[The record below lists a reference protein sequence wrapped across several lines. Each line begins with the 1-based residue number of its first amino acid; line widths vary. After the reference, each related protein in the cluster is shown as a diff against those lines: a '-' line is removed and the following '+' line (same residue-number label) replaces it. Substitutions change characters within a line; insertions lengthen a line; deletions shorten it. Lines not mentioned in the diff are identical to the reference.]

1 MRFITEKSFIASGM
15 LTCLLLTS
23 CAPFA
28 PESRL
33 PQKTLP
39 AAIPG
44 KYPSAPT
51 KPVPSIK
58 GNPKGYVAPTVH
70 PTGEVARTANPWWEN
85 FNNIELNSLIKKS
98 LGANF
103 DILTAFARLRQSEA
117 VARRA
122 GASLLP
128 RLDFDGSGGTR
139 RTSTQ
144 IKAGGF
150 RQELLSETYSLGL
163 AASYEIDLWGRLGS
177 EQQAEILRT
186 KASAHDVQSAAMT
199 VAAEV
204 ADTWASLLG
213 NRRELQ
219 VLNDQIKV
227 NKDLVELQTVRFNNG
242 LGTSLE
248 VLQQKEL
255 LASVQAE
262 IPTLEQEAAILRNQL
277 AILQGTLP
285 GTGMHINERA
295 KLPRLTAMPS
305 PGLPVQLLDA
315 RPDIAAAWARLAA
328 ADWDVSAAHANRYP
342 SLSLSASG
350 VFQAAET
357 SLLFTNWVATLIGS
371 LTMPI
376 FDGGALAAEE
386 ARLKAQTDVD
396 IQSYAKLVA
405 TAIQEVD
412 NALATDKGEH
422 DKLRLLLQQY
432 NFADAAMVEARNS
445 YLEGANSFLNYI
457 TELRNVQSLQ
467 RTIARQ
473 RTTLVRARITLYRR
487 LGGLTFP
494 QEITPP
500 ANTQK

>member
-1 MRFITEKSFIASGM
+1 MRHIWKKTLVAPCVA
-15 LTCLLLTS
+15 TCVLLTS

-28 PESRL
+28 PEQRL

-39 AAIPG
+39 AAMPST
-44 KYPSAPT
+44 YPSAPT

-58 GNPKGYVAPTVH
+58 GNPKGYVAPAVQ
-70 PTGEVARTANPWWEN
+70 PTGEVARAKNPWWEN
-85 FNNIELNSLIKKS
+85 FNSIELNSLIKKS
-98 LGANF
+98 LSNNF

-117 VARRA
+117 VARRT
-122 GASLLP
+122 GASLFPSLN
-128 RLDFDGSGGTR
+128 FDGSGGTR

-144 IKAGGF
+144 MKAGGF
-150 RQELLSETYSLGL
+150 RQELLSETYDLGL
-163 AASYEIDLWGRLGS
+163 AASYEIDLWGRVNS
-177 EQQAEILRT
+177 TQEAEILRT

-213 NRRELQ
+213 NRRELR
-219 VLNDQIKV
+219 VLNEQIAV

-262 IPTLEQEAAILRNQL
+262 IPTLEQNAAILRNQL

-285 GTGMHINERA
+285 GAGMAINEKAR
-295 KLPRLTAMPS
+295 LPRLTAMPS
-305 PGLPVQLLDA
+305 PGLPIQLLDA

-342 SLSLSASG
+342 SLNLNANIA
-350 VFQAAET
+350 FQAAET
-357 SLLFTNWVATLIGS
+357 SLLFTNWVAALIGS
-371 LTMPI
+371 LTMPL

-386 ARLKAQTDVD
+386 ARVKAQSDID
-396 IQSYAKLVA
+396 IQTYAKLVG

-422 DKLRLLLQQY
+422 DKLRLLLKQY
-432 NFADAAMVEARNS
+432 EFANAAMVEARNS
-445 YLEGANSFLNYI
+445 YLEGVNSFLNYI
-457 TELRNVQSLQ
+457 TELKNVQSLQ

-473 RTTLVRARITLYRR
+473 RTTLVRARIVLYRR
-487 LGGLTFP
+487 LGSLTFP
-494 QEITPP
+494 QGISIPQ
-500 ANTQK
+500 NVQ